1 MLAERDAVA
10 AKTAAAFS
18 RGEARDY
25 LDLAGILASGHYSR
39 EELMVLAARADA
51 GSDRAIFA
59 EALAGVDRFPD
70 QEFARYGVD
79 AEEIA
84 RVRATMR
91 DWSGELE
98 EEASLPA
105 ASPTGRDPARPAG
118 SGQQVDAPGER
129 SLQGGPSRGGRVGVA
144 TMWASRDRPRRPQGS
159 DRKWMLLP
167 ARSGPRSERGVSR
180 SCRGR

>member
-1 MLAERDAVA
+1 
-10 AKTAAAFS
+10 
-18 RGEARDY
+18 
-25 LDLAGILASGHYSR
+25 
-39 EELMVLAARADA
+39 MVLAGQADA
-51 GSDRAIFA
+51 GFDRAIFA

-98 EEASLPA
+98 EEARR
-105 ASPTGRDPARPAG
+105 PTGRDPARPAG

-129 SLQGGPSRGGRVGVA
+129 SLQGAP
-144 TMWASRDRPRRPQGS
+144 PRRV
-159 DRKWMLLP
+159 R
-167 ARSGPRSERGVSR
+167 GPRSGGDGHDVGFEGPPPEGPRL
-180 SCRGR
+180 